1 MVEESVLVLL
11 RMSLTHNEFSNYY
24 SYAKRGQVLLAEEY
38 TKLYPDIVTV
48 SAHPG
53 WTYVISA
60 AF

>member
-1 MVEESVLVLL
+1 MLL
-11 RMSLTHNEFSNYY
+11 SLTRDVANNYY

-53 WTYVISA
+53 WT
-60 AF
+60 